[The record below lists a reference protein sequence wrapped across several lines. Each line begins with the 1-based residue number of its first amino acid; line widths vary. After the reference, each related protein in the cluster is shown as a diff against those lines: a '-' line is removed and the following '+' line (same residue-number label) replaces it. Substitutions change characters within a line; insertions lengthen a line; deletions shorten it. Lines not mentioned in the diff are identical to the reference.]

1 MDRGQY
7 SNLLEV
13 FAARPDPRKA
23 RGKRPSWGLI
33 VTLIGAALVSGERG
47 LRAMSQWVGERR
59 EELCEALHPP
69 RRRLPSDATL
79 RRALRVLDVADLEAR
94 AAALVRATPATAPRP
109 GDVPEPLGLAMDGK
123 KINGANAHGAQVHL
137 LSLTRHDDARVVR
150 QREVAAKSNE
160 IPAAPQLLAGLD
172 LTGVVVTM
180 DALLTQRAIA
190 AQIRRQ
196 RGHYLMVAKENQPT
210 LHAAIARIFTE
221 GVIPWP
227 TDHAA
232 QHTTVERGHGRVET
246 RTLERTAALNDY
258 LDWPDVGQVLR
269 RTYHAVNCQTG
280 AVWQEVH
287 YGLTSLPAATSTP
300 AQVER
305 LWRGHWT
312 IENRVHYVRDV
323 TFGEDA
329 GQAWVGNTPHALA
342 TLRNLLLALL
352 RAHGRT
358 NIADA
363 LRHYGAYAHRAIA
376 LLAASPPRL

>member
-1 MDRGQY
+1 
-7 SNLLEV
+7 L
-13 FAARPDPRKA
+13 FAALPDPRKA
-23 RGKRPSWGLI
+23 RGKRHRWGLLL
-33 VTLIGAALVSGERG
+33 TLAGAALVSGERG
-47 LRAMSQWVGERR
+47 LRAISQWVSERQ
-59 EELCEALHPP
+59 EEWCQALCPP
-69 RRRLPSDATL
+69 RRRLPSASTL
-79 RRALRVLDVADLEAR
+79 RRALRVLDVAELEAR
-94 AAALVRATPATAPRP
+94 AAALLRATPLTPAGPAAPT
-109 GDVPEPLGLAMDGK
+109 EPVGLALDGK
-123 KINGANAHGAQVHL
+123 KVNGATAHGAQAHL

-160 IPAAPQLLAGLD
+160 IPAAPLLLAGLD

-196 RGHYLMVAKENQPT
+196 RGHYLMVVRENQPA
-210 LHAAIARIFTE
+210 LHAAIDLLFAA
-221 GVIPWP
+221 GVPPWP
-227 TDHAA
+227 TDYAA
-232 QHTTVERGHGRVET
+232 AHTTVARGHGRVET

-258 LDWPDVGQVLR
+258 LDWPDAGQVLR
-269 RTYHAVNCQTG
+269 RTYHAVSRKTG

-287 YGLTSLPAATSTP
+287 YGLTSLPAATSSP
-300 AQVER
+300 ALVER

-352 RAHGRT
+352 RAHGWT

-363 LRHYGAYAHRAIA
+363 LRRYGAYAHRALT
-376 LLAASPPRL
+376 LLGLRPLRL